1 MRHARYIYA
10 ATARIT
16 LWCRT
21 AQLAGRLD
29 TIDIDKNVYRWVD
42 RESDDVRHVRY
53 PFQQMI
59 GFLARQINLAKR
71 K

>member
-1 MRHARYIYA
+1 MRHSRYIYA
-10 ATARIT
+10 ATARVP

-21 AQLAGRLD
+21 AQLSGRFD

-53 PFQQMI
+53 PFQQKI
-59 GFLARQINLAKR
+59 GFLAGQISLAKL